1 MCVDVYSRYAFV
13 KPLKTKSSKNVA
25 NKFEQILQEENEV
38 PMKIRSDEGTQF
50 TLIKR
55 DIAKKYGFSFFHTY
69 NRETKAVHAERFI
82 QTIKAM
88 IARSTTT
95 LNQGQK
101 YIQNLQTI
109 VERYNESPHR
119 ALYNLSPY
127 DVYKNGKI
135 PNEFQNL
142 KKRLNN
148 STPTTQLLKQ
158 GDIVRIARIKNN
170 IFEKSSLRRWIT
182 EKFRFRKVYI
192 TDPVTYS
199 IEDLKGDDIKGIFY
213 RKELQKIW
221 IYKLLVMLKI

>member
-1 MCVDVYSRYAFV
+1 
-13 KPLKTKSSKNVA
+13 
-25 NKFEQILQEENEV
+25 
-38 PMKIRSDEGTQF
+38 
-50 TLIKR
+50 
-55 DIAKKYGFSFFHTY
+55 
-69 NRETKAVHAERFI
+69 
-82 QTIKAM
+82 M

-170 IFEKSSLRRWIT
+170 IFEKSIPRRWIT
-182 EKFRFRKVYI
+182 EKFRIRKVYI

-199 IEDLKGDDIKGIFY
+199 IEDLKGEDFKGIFY
-213 RKELQKIW
+213 RKELQKI
-221 IYKLLVMLKI
+221 